1 MSDYKK
7 FQDKEKVKNLFDL
20 WNSKGVYQRSDYE
33 KFQEWLD
40 SCPVDI
46 VSYNDRTDLFD
57 VTFHV
62 PSEHDPNAY
71 DHGREMQDEP
81 EQHESDH
88 SVRSYIY
95 GDGRMQ

>member
-1 MSDYKK
+1 MRRSNMDY
-7 FQDKEKVKNLFDL
+7 DL
-20 WNSKGVYQRSDYE
+20 
-33 KFQEWLD
+33 FQEWLD
-40 SCPVDI
+40 NCPAEI
-46 VSYNDRTDLFD
+46 KSYNVHGDIA
-57 VTFHV
+57 VVAFHV

-81 EQHESDH
+81 EQYESDH

>member
-1 MSDYKK
+1 MRRSNMDY
-7 FQDKEKVKNLFDL
+7 DL
-20 WNSKGVYQRSDYE
+20 
-33 KFQEWLD
+33 FQEWLD
-40 SCPVDI
+40 KCPAEIKSFNVHGDI
-46 VSYNDRTDLFD
+46 V
-57 VTFHV
+57 VATFHV

-81 EQHESDH
+81 EQYECDH

>member
-1 MSDYKK
+1 MRRSNMDY
-7 FQDKEKVKNLFDL
+7 DL
-20 WNSKGVYQRSDYE
+20 
-33 KFQEWLD
+33 FQEWLD
-40 SCPVDI
+40 KCPAEIKSYNVHGDI
-46 VSYNDRTDLFD
+46 V
-57 VTFHV
+57 VATFHV

-81 EQHESDH
+81 EQYESDH

>member
-1 MSDYKK
+1 MLK
-7 FQDKEKVKNLFDL
+7 
-20 WNSKGVYQRSDYE
+20 YE
-33 KFQEWLD
+33 LFQEWLD

-62 PSEHDPNAY
+62 VEMIKQKNAY
-71 DHGREMQDEP
+71 DHGREMEDYP
-81 EQHESDH
+81 EQYESDH